1 MTETTNQT
9 SDKAPPLTPMSLP
22 MLLER
27 IEHEWTT
34 RKRIFDLPTA
44 RFWKPSPDV
53 DLSFEFLGR
62 PAASP
67 VGPAAGPHSQ
77 MAQNIVLSWLG
88 GSRLFEL
95 KTVQVL
101 DDLDI
106 ARPCIDMQTIGY
118 NIEWSQELLVHES
131 LEEYVKAWMIIEML
145 KRWEPIQEFVG
156 QPEEGGPGA
165 HVFDMSVG
173 YDLAGITSEKVA
185 GFIDAMHDATDEIER
200 LRAQIPHDSV
210 FAQFRDIEFPSHIS
224 DTITLSTFHGC
235 PPDEIEQITK
245 HLIKA
250 HDIDVIVKLNPTLL
264 GPDGVSAIVHD
275 TLGYEYV
282 QLVPQ
287 AFEDDLPFDR
297 AITLIDELHRF
308 ALDHGHRFGIKLTN
322 TLVVQNHKDWM
333 PDETMYLSGAPLH
346 VLATA
351 VLDKLAT
358 ALPGRFMI
366 PGHDGPDAD
375 PDATNGG
382 GDIMVSFSAGVTKEN
397 LADTIA
403 MGVRPASV
411 CSDLLKPGGYGRLAP
426 MLKALT
432 KAVAES
438 TGRDLD
444 GYRSAR
450 LAEARAAGHRDTA
463 AAHLAH
469 ITHNDLASYHLD
481 GHENLPRSVDHD
493 LEMWGCVACNFC
505 VTVCPN
511 DAFFKVPTPTALA
524 DELDSSGRQQYLV
537 FSELCNE
544 CGNCLTFC
552 PENGDP
558 AMIKPRL
565 YLDQTRFA
573 AAEGPR
579 FLIDIDGGIT
589 ASASGGADAE
599 IPRLL
604 TVLTADEGLPLRAD
618 TPTAPI
624 PGSA

>member
-1 MTETTNQT
+1 MTHE
-9 SDKAPPLTPMSLP
+9 APPLTPMSLP
-22 MLLER
+22 MLLAR
-27 IEHEWTT
+27 IEHEWET

-44 RFWKPSPDV
+44 RFWKPDTLPGGGGV

-95 KTVQVL
+95 KTVQIL
-101 DDLDI
+101 DELEI
-106 ARPCIDMQTIGY
+106 ARPCIDMQTVGY

-131 LEEYVKAWMIIEML
+131 LEEYAKAWIIIELL
-145 KRWEPIQEFVG
+145 KRWEPLHEYIG
-156 QPEEGGPGA
+156 SPEEGGPGP

-173 YDLAGITSEKVA
+173 YDLAGIQSEKVA
-185 GFIDAMHDATDEIER
+185 GFIDAMADAGDEIER
-200 LRAQIPHDSV
+200 LRAQIPDDSV
-210 FAQFRDIEFPSHIS
+210 FAQFRDIDIPTTIS

-245 HLIKA
+245 HLIA
-250 HDIDVIVKLNPTLL
+250 HHDIDVIVKLNPTLL
-264 GPDGVSAIVHD
+264 GPDGVSSIVHD
-275 TLGYEYV
+275 TLGYDYV
-282 QLVPQ
+282 ELVPT
-287 AFEDDLPFDR
+287 AFEEDLPFDR
-297 AITLIDELHRF
+297 AITLIDELHQF
-308 ALDHGHRFGIKLTN
+308 ALDRGHRFGIKLTN
-322 TLVVQNHKDWM
+322 TLVVNNHKQWM

-351 VLDKLAT
+351 VLGKLSA

-366 PGHDGPDAD
+366 PGHDGADANT
-375 PDATNGG
+375 DAANGG
-382 GDIMVSFSAGVTKEN
+382 GDIMVSFSAGVNKDN

-426 MLKALT
+426 MLRNLT
-432 KAVAES
+432 KAVKESES
-438 TGRDLD
+438 TDLD
-444 GYRSAR
+444 GFRAAS
-450 LAEARAAGHRDTA
+450 LASARAAGHADTA

-469 ITHNDLASYHLD
+469 VTGADLANYHLD
-481 GHENLPRSVDHD
+481 GNTKLPRSVDHD

-511 DAFFKVPTPTALA
+511 DAFFKVPTPDALA
-524 DELDSSGRQQYLV
+524 AEVEDAGRQQYLV
-537 FSELCNE
+537 LSELCNE

-558 AMIKPRL
+558 AVIKPRL
-565 YLDQTRFA
+565 YLEQDRFDA
-573 AAEGPR
+573 ADGPR
-579 FLIDIDGGIT
+579 FLLDLAGGVSVT
-589 ASASGGADAE
+589 ASDGLDAQV
-599 IPRLL
+599 PRLL
-604 TVLTADEGLPLRAD
+604 SVLQADEGLPI
-618 TPTAPI
+618 PTT
-624 PGSA
+624 

>member
-1 MTETTNQT
+1 MTDTATPPAAEST
-9 SDKAPPLTPMSLP
+9 PPLTPMSLP
-22 MLLER
+22 MLLAR
-27 IEHEWTT
+27 IEHEWST

-44 RFWKPSPDV
+44 RFWKPDPDI

-62 PAASP
+62 PAATP

-88 GSRLFEL
+88 GARLFEL

-101 DDLDI
+101 DDLEI

-145 KRWEPIQEFVG
+145 QRWEPISDYVG
-156 QPEEGGPGA
+156 RPEDGGPGP

-173 YDLAGITSEKVA
+173 YDLAGIRSDKVA

-200 LRAQIPHDSV
+200 LRAQIPDDSV
-210 FAQFRDIEFPSHIS
+210 FAQFRDLEFPTHIS

-235 PPDEIEQITK
+235 PPDEIEAITK
-245 HLIKA
+245 HLIDR

-264 GPDGVSAIVHD
+264 GPDGVSAIIHD

-282 QLVPQ
+282 QLVPK
-287 AFEDDLPFDR
+287 AFEEDLPFDR

-322 TLVVQNHKDWM
+322 TLVVHNHKGWM

-366 PGHDGPDAD
+366 PGHDGPDA
-375 PDATNGG
+375 ATLPGGRHG

-432 KAVAES
+432 AAVADS
-438 TGRDLD
+438 GAVDLD
-444 GYRSAR
+444 GFREAR
-450 LAEARAAGHRDTA
+450 LTAARDAGQRDTA
-463 AAHLAH
+463 AGHLAY
-469 ITHNDLASYHLD
+469 ITGADLASYHLE
-481 GHENLPRSVDHD
+481 GHEKLPRSVDHD
-493 LEMWGCVACNFC
+493 LQMWGCVACNFC

-511 DAFFKVPTPTALA
+511 DAFFKVPTPDTLA
-524 DELDSSGRQQYLV
+524 AELDGAGRQQYLV

-565 YLDQTRFA
+565 YLDESRFA

-579 FLIDIDGGIT
+579 FLIRTDGSIT
-589 ASASGGADAE
+589 ATAAGGADGE
-599 IPRLL
+599 VPRLL
-604 TVLTADEGLPLRAD
+604 SVLASDEGLPL
-618 TPTAPI
+618 PTE
-624 PGSA
+624 

>member
-1 MTETTNQT
+1 MEQT
-9 SDKAPPLTPMSLP
+9 PPLTPMSLP
-22 MLLER
+22 MLLAR
-27 IEHEWTT
+27 IEHEWDS

-44 RFWKPSPDV
+44 RFWKPDPEV

-101 DDLDI
+101 DELEI
-106 ARPCIDMQTIGY
+106 ARPCIDMETIGY
-118 NIEWSQELLVHES
+118 NIEWSQELSVAGS
-131 LEEYVKAWMIIEML
+131 LEEYVKAWIIIELL
-145 KRWEPIQEFVG
+145 KKWEPLREVLG
-156 QPEEGGPGA
+156 DDPGP

-173 YDLAGITSEKVA
+173 YDLAGIKSDKVA

-200 LRAQIPHDSV
+200 LRAQIPDDSV
-210 FAQFRDIEFPSHIS
+210 FAQFRDIEIPSHIS

-245 HLIKA
+245 HLIA
-250 HDIDVIVKLNPTLL
+250 HHDIDVIVKLNPTLL
-264 GPDGVSAIVHD
+264 GPEGVSSIIHER
-275 TLGYEYV
+275 LGYDYV
-282 QLVPQ
+282 ELVPS
-287 AFEDDLPFDR
+287 AFEEDLPFDR
-297 AITLIDELHRF
+297 AITLIDDLHRF
-308 ALDHGHRFGIKLTN
+308 ALDHGHQFGIKLTN
-322 TLVVQNHKDWM
+322 TLVVNNHKQWM

-351 VLDKLAT
+351 VLGKLSA

-366 PGHDGPDAD
+366 PGHDGADAD
-375 PDATNGG
+375 VDAPNGG
-382 GDIMVSFSAGVTKEN
+382 GDIMVSFSAGVNKEN

-411 CSDLLKPGGYGRLAP
+411 CSDLLQPGGYGRLAP
-426 MLKALT
+426 MLKALK
-432 KAVAES
+432 KAVTES
-438 TGRDLD
+438 GSADLD
-444 GYRSAR
+444 EFRAAR
-450 LAEARAAGHRDTA
+450 LADARSAGHLDTSV
-463 AAHLAH
+463 AHFAR
-469 ITHNDLASYHLD
+469 ITGDDLASYHLE
-481 GHENLPRSVDHD
+481 GNSKLPRSVDHD

-511 DAFFKVPTPTALA
+511 DAFFKVPTPEALA
-524 DELDSSGRQQYLV
+524 AEMSDAGEDAGRQQYLV
-537 FSELCNE
+537 LSELCNE

-558 AMIKPRL
+558 AVLKPRL
-565 YLDQTRFA
+565 YLDESRFE

-579 FLIDIDGGIT
+579 FLLDLANGIEGIAIT
-589 ASASGGADAE
+589 ASDGLEDQV
-599 IPRLL
+599 PRLL
-604 TVLTADEGLPLRAD
+604 SVLQAPEGLPV
-618 TPTAPI
+618 PTT
-624 PGSA
+624 

>member
-1 MTETTNQT
+1 MTDHDGVQ
-9 SDKAPPLTPMSLP
+9 APPLTPMSLP
-22 MLLER
+22 MLLAR

-34 RKRIFDLPTA
+34 RQRIFDLPTA
-44 RFWKPSPDV
+44 RFWKPDPDI

-62 PAASP
+62 PAATP

-88 GSRLFEL
+88 GARLFEL

-101 DDLDI
+101 DELEI

-118 NIEWSQELLVHES
+118 NIEWSQELLVHQS

-145 KRWEPIQEFVG
+145 KRWEPLREYVG
-156 QPEEGGPGA
+156 DDPGP

-173 YDLAGITSEKVA
+173 YDLAGIQSEKVA

-200 LRAQIPHDSV
+200 LRAQIPDDSV
-210 FAQFRDIEFPSHIS
+210 FAGFRDIEFPSHIS

-235 PPDEIEQITK
+235 PPDEIEAITK
-245 HLIKA
+245 HLITA

-264 GPDGVSAIVHD
+264 GPDGVSSILHD
-275 TLGYEYV
+275 TLGYGYV
-282 QLVPQ
+282 QLVPS

-297 AITLIDELHRF
+297 AVTLIDELHRF

-322 TLVVQNHKDWM
+322 TLVVHNHKGWM
-333 PDETMYLSGAPLH
+333 PDDPMYLSGAPLH

-366 PGHDGPDAD
+366 PGHDGPDAVTLAD
-375 PDATNGG
+375 GRHG

-432 KAVAES
+432 KAVADE
-438 TGRDLD
+438 GARDLD
-444 GYRSAR
+444 AFRAAR
-450 LAEARAAGHRDTA
+450 LAMARSAGHHDTAAGH
-463 AAHLAH
+463 LAYV
-469 ITHNDLASYHLD
+469 TGDDLGSYHLH
-481 GHENLPRSVDHD
+481 GHEKLPRSVDHD
-493 LEMWGCVACNFC
+493 LQMWGCVACNFC

-511 DAFFKVPTPTALA
+511 DAFFKVPTPDALA
-524 DELDSSGRQQYLV
+524 AEIDDAGRQQYLV

-565 YLDQTRFA
+565 YLDRSRFD
-573 AAEGPR
+573 AAEGQR
-579 FLIDIDGGIT
+579 FLVEVDGSVRAT
-589 ASASGGADAE
+589 AGGGADAE
-599 IPRLL
+599 VPRLL
-604 TVLTADEGLPLRAD
+604 SVLAADEGLPLPAD
-618 TPTAPI
+618 HDH
-624 PGSA
+624 